1 MLCIRYDLY
10 KTKYSSDMEYVNG
23 IIKKIKISGNKIQFY
38 IDDLL
43 ITYFCNDPNELTK
56 YQIGDRIQVKGTFSI
71 PREEENFYLFN
82 YRNYLLSQKVHYIVE
97 ADVVNKITSKVSYH
111 YAFKR
116 FIIKIIDQKKT
127 STYLRTFILGDN
139 SMIND
144 GVSKSYQDNGISHLF
159 SVSGMHVSFLSSI
172 LFMFF
177 QKIKCRK
184 IFKYSC
190 FLTLLFGYAFMT
202 DFTPSIIRASLLFI
216 LCLFNNELKFQL
228 ENTQILMYIFGMSL
242 LFNPFYLY
250 NTGFLFSYTISF
262 YLLKYNRI
270 FSRYNNYFVKIFM
283 VSFLCF
289 MVSIPIMINS
299 YYNVNILTP
308 FFNLIFVPL
317 VSFII
322 FPLSLLTIFFPFLDS
337 LLYVMISTM
346 ELISLQLAKFD
357 FFNITLCHI
366 SVFSFVIY
374 YVIITFIVNKMN
386 NNEYKYIIAIFIII
400 FMHHHINY
408 FNRYATIS
416 FINVGQGDSILLTLP
431 HNRGNILIDCANT
444 QSFYK
449 EKWKQR
455 ENSFSIGK
463 NIIIPY
469 LKAQGVSKL
478 DYVIITHGDY
488 DHIGSLDEIIDEIG
502 IKKVILNSG
511 HINNHEANVINKL
524 NNKKISYYQMNKGR
538 VKINRY
544 EFLFLND
551 KDVDNENEDSLV
563 IYFSINNFK
572 ILLMGDAGFETEK
585 YLMEEYNFK
594 NVDILKVGHHGSKYS
609 SSDEFIKMVNP
620 KYSVISVGE
629 NNRFGHP
636 NKSVIEK
643 LASSKTFLTSKNGSV
658 KFILQKP
665 ILVNSVR

>member
-1 MLCIRYDLY
+1 M
-10 KTKYSSDMEYVNG
+10 KGVNG
-23 IIKKIKISGNKIQFY
+23 IIKKIKISGNQLQFY

-111 YAFKR
+111 YAIKR
-116 FIIKIIDQKKT
+116 FIIKIIERKKT
-127 STYLRTFILGDN
+127 SAYLRTFILGDN

-144 GVSKSYQDNGISHLF
+144 SVSKSYQDNGISHLF

-184 IFKYSC
+184 IFKYCC
-190 FLTLLFGYAFMT
+190 FLSLLLGYAFMT

-216 LCLFNNELKFQL
+216 LGLFNNELKFQI
-228 ENTQILMYIFGMSL
+228 ENTQILMYIFEMSL

-299 YYNVNILTP
+299 YYKINILTP

-322 FPLSLLTIFFPFLDS
+322 FPLSLLTICFPFLDS
-337 LLYVMISTM
+337 LLYVMISIM
-346 ELISLQLAKFD
+346 ECISLQLAKLD
-357 FFNITLCHI
+357 YFNITLCHI

-374 YVIITFIVNKMN
+374 YAIITFIVNKMN
-386 NNEYKYIIAIFIII
+386 INEYKYIIAMFIII
-400 FMHHHINY
+400 FIHHHINY

-449 EKWKQR
+449 EKWKQK
-455 ENSFSIGK
+455 ENSFNIGR

-469 LKAQGVSKL
+469 LRAQGVSKL

-488 DHIGSLDEIIDEIG
+488 DHIGSLDEIIDEID

-511 HINNHEANVINKL
+511 HLNNNEAHVINKL
-524 NNKKISYYQMNKGR
+524 NNKKISYYQMSKGR
-538 VKINRY
+538 IKIDRY

-551 KDVDNENEDSLV
+551 KDIDNENEDSLV

-585 YLMEEYNFK
+585 YLMEEYNLE

-636 NKSVIEK
+636 SKSVIEK